1 MSVHGLR
8 ARLTREDIQ
17 RLTDGSD
24 VEGRVLATRKL
35 CTRVALEGFAE
46 ADRAAGE
53 AVLALLA
60 RDAAEMVRRAL
71 AVTLQCSPHLPP
83 SVAKA
88 LIADV
93 DSIAIPVIS
102 GSPVLTDEELVEIV
116 RGAPEAHQC
125 AVAGRPVISREVVRE
140 IVTHATPKAV
150 GITAANDGAHFD
162 AGSYALT
169 FQRFAE
175 APEVLERFVERSRLP
190 LEVTEKLIAK
200 ISDEA
205 LQRLVSR
212 HALPAQ
218 LAVELAEGARERATV
233 DLVDQAGLSPEP
245 RRFVQQLQLNGRLT
259 PSLILRALFRGHVAF
274 FEHAV
279 AELAGVDHAKAWLL
293 IHDAG
298 PLGLEAVFQRT
309 GLPARILP
317 AVRAALSAYH
327 SIELG
332 ADGPADL
339 VRFRKT
345 LTERI
350 FTQFQG
356 APESDLTYCLERMD
370 VDLGQLGEDD
380 GVLRAAS

>member
-17 RLTDGSD
+17 RLTDAAD
-24 VEGRVLATRKL
+24 PEGRAMATRKL
-35 CTRVALEGFAE
+35 CTRIALDGFSE

-53 AVLALLA
+53 AVLSLLA
-60 RDAAEMVRRAL
+60 EDAAEIVRRAL
-71 AVTLQCSPHLPP
+71 AVTLQRSPHLPP
-83 SVAKA
+83 AVARR
-88 LIADV
+88 LIADI
-93 DSIAIPVIS
+93 DSIALPVIS
-102 GSPVLTDEELVEIV
+102 GSPVLTDAELIEIV
-116 RGAPEAHQC
+116 RTAPEARQC
-125 AVAGRPVISREVVRE
+125 AVAARANVSREVVRE
-140 IVTHATPKAV
+140 IVTHAGAKAV
-150 GITAANDGAHFD
+150 ATAAANDGAKFD

-169 FQRFAE
+169 FQRFE
-175 APEVLERFVERSRLP
+175 DSPEVLERFVERTRLP

-212 HALPAQ
+212 HALPPQ

-233 DLVDQAGLSPEP
+233 DLVEQAGLSPEP

-259 PSLILRALFRGHVAF
+259 PSLILRALFRGHMAF
-274 FEHAV
+274 FVHAV
-279 AELAGVDHAKAWLL
+279 AELAGIAHAKAWLL

-317 AVRAALSAYH
+317 AVRAAISAYH
-327 SIELG
+327 SIEIG
-332 ADGPADL
+332 ADGPSDL

-356 APESDLTYCLERMD
+356 APEGDLAYCMERLD
-370 VDLGQLGEDD
+370 IDIEQLDRP
-380 GVLRAAS
+380 VRAAS